1 MGNEA
6 VAYTTCEVNWTNRR
20 TLRKFYNLWRS
31 TLSCFEDHPNM
42 CDPPQGLFRP
52 GIFELN
58 VLYDFQC
65 LFTRHNIFTG
75 LLTTKFGNTVSQEKN
90 AAIVW

>member
-1 MGNEA
+1 
-6 VAYTTCEVNWTNRR
+6 
-20 TLRKFYNLWRS
+20 
-31 TLSCFEDHPNM
+31 M

-90 AAIVW
+90 AAIV